1 MNARIKLLRTSTFRL
16 AALYLILFA
25 VSVAALLGYVYWNTA
40 VLLERQTDETIRAEV
55 QALADQYRLRGLR
68 GIIDTVQRRST
79 DDSGAVYLLTDMSG
93 QRIAGNLAALPAIP
107 SEEASWIEFP
117 LEVEKGTTRE
127 RHVARAFHTE
137 LAGGFDLVVGR
148 DVEALRQ
155 FANII
160 RRTIFYA
167 LAIALVLGLGGG
179 LLMSRNFLRRV
190 DAITEASRTIMAGN
204 MAGRMPVQGSND
216 ELDRLA
222 LALNEMLDQIE
233 TLMAAMKEVSSN
245 VAHDLKT
252 PLTRI
257 KARVEAALRSGSE
270 QEYRQA
276 LERTVDDSDRLLDT
290 FNALLSIARAEAG
303 QSRSG
308 LVPLDAASIIADVV
322 ELYEPMAEE
331 QGGSLVSDAPQGLMV
346 LGDRQLLAQALTNLI
361 DNAVKYGAKEGDAA
375 QIAVSGWIEDGQV
388 VIAVRDHGEGISPED
403 RTRVTERFV
412 RLDTSRSKPGNGL
425 GLSLV
430 SGVMKLHKG
439 TLVLEDNRPGLSA
452 KLVLPLHKESARTGA

>member
-1 MNARIKLLRTSTFRL
+1 MTVRSKLLRTSTFRL

-25 VSVAALLGYVYWNTA
+25 VSVSALLGYVYWNTA
-40 VLLERQTDETIRAEV
+40 VLLQEQTDYTIQAEV
-55 QALADQYRLRGLR
+55 QGLADQYRLRGLN
-68 GIIDTVQRRST
+68 GILDTVQRRSSN
-79 DDSGAVYLLTDMSG
+79 DSRSVYLLADPSG
-93 QRIAGNLAALPAIP
+93 RRIAGNLTSLPSIP
-107 SEEASWIEFP
+107 DDESGWIEFP
-117 LEVEKGTTRE
+117 LDVGNGATRE
-127 RHVARAFHTE
+127 RHTARAFYTR
-137 LAGGFDLVVGR
+137 LAGGFELVVGR

-155 FANII
+155 FADII
-160 RRTIFYA
+160 RQTILYA

-204 MAGRMPVQGSND
+204 MSGRMPVAGSND

-233 TLMAAMKEVSSN
+233 SLMAAMKEVSSN

-270 QEYRQA
+270 AEYRSA
-276 LERTVDDSDRLLDT
+276 LENTVDESDRLLDT

-308 LVPLDAASIIADVV
+308 LVAVDVSELIADVA

-331 QGGSLVSDAPQGLMV
+331 EGGTLTSATAPGLHV
-346 LGDRQLLAQALTNLI
+346 LGDRQLLAQALTNLL
-361 DNAVKYGAKEGDAA
+361 DNAR
-375 QIAVSGWIEDGQV
+375 Q
-388 VIAVRDHGEGISPED
+388 HGGGP
-403 RTRVTERFV
+403 TRVSIESDRDQGLLLAVEDSGPGVARGERQRIFERFARGTAARHRV
-412 RLDTSRSKPGNGL
+412 GSGL
-425 GLSLV
+425 GLALV
-430 SGVMKLHKG
+430 AEHAHALGGDAWVEDRIGGGARFVVRFPFDRKGSGY
-439 TLVLEDNRPGLSA
+439 
-452 KLVLPLHKESARTGA
+452 

>member
-1 MNARIKLLRTSTFRL
+1 VSARAKLLRTSTFRL

-25 VSVAALLGYVYWNTA
+25 LSVSALLGYVYWNTT

-68 GIIDTVQRRST
+68 GIIDTVQRRS
-79 DDSGAVYLLTDMSG
+79 DDDNGAVYLLTDAAG
-93 QRIAGNLAALPAIP
+93 QRIAGNLTNLPQMP

-117 LEVEKGTTRE
+117 LEVEKGATRE
-127 RHVARAFHTE
+127 RHIARAFHTD
-137 LAGGFDLVVGR
+137 LTGGFELVVGR

-155 FANII
+155 FGNII
-160 RRTIFYA
+160 RRTIYYA

-204 MAGRMPVQGSND
+204 MSGRMPVQGSSD

-233 TLMAAMKEVSSN
+233 SLMAGMKEVSSN

-270 QEYRQA
+270 EDYRAA
-276 LERTVDDSDRLLDT
+276 LESTVTDSDRLLET

-308 LVPLDAASIIADVV
+308 LAPVDASSIIADVV

-331 QGGSLVSDAPQGLMV
+331 EGGSLTCKAGTGLNVM
-346 LGDRQLLAQALTNLI
+346 GDRQLLSQALTNLI
-361 DNAVKYGAKEGDAA
+361 DNALKYGAREGGSPEIAVTGAVEGDK
-375 QIAVSGWIEDGQV
+375 V
-388 VIAVRDHGEGISPED
+388 VITVADHGAGIPPED
-403 RTRVTERFV
+403 RSRVTERFV
-412 RLDTSRSKPGNGL
+412 RLDTSRTKPGNGL

-439 TLVLEDNRPGLSA
+439 ALLLEDNHPGLA
-452 KLVLPLHKESARTGA
+452 ARLVLPLHKG

>member
-1 MNARIKLLRTSTFRL
+1 MNVSLKLLRTSTFRL
-16 AALYLILFA
+16 AALYMLLFV
-25 VSVAALLGYVYWNTA
+25 VSVGALLGYVYWNTA
-40 VLLERQTDETIRAEV
+40 VLLQRQTDETITAEV
-55 QALADQYRLRGLR
+55 QALADQYGLRGVR
-68 GIIDTVQRRST
+68 GIIDTIKRRS
-79 DDSGAVYLLTDMSG
+79 DDENGSVYLLEDSSTG
-93 QRIAGNLAALPAIP
+93 QRIAGNLASLPAIP
-107 SEEASWIEFP
+107 QNDDTNWIEFP
-117 LEVEKGTTRE
+117 LDVENGAARE
-127 RHVARAFHTE
+127 SHVARAFYVK
-137 LAGGFDLVVGR
+137 LAGGFELLVGR

-155 FANII
+155 FDAII
-160 RRTIFYA
+160 RQTIYYA

-204 MAGRMPVQGSND
+204 MSGRMPVKGSND

-233 TLMAAMKEVSSN
+233 SLMAAMKEVSSN

-270 QEYRQA
+270 DEYRDA
-276 LERTVDDSDRLLDT
+276 LESTVSESDRLLDT

-308 LVPLDAASIIADVV
+308 LATIDASVLIADVV

-331 QGGSLVSDAPQGLMV
+331 EGGTLTSAVSAGLMV
-346 LGDRQLLAQALTNLI
+346 LADRQLLAQALTNLL
-361 DNAVKYGAKEGDAA
+361 DNALKYGARDGETPK
-375 QIAVSGWIEDGQV
+375 IAVTGTIEDDKV
-388 VIAVRDHGEGISPED
+388 VIAVGDHGTGIAEED
-403 RTRVTERFV
+403 RGRVTERFV
-412 RLDTSRSKPGNGL
+412 RLDQSRSKPGNGL

-439 TLVLEDNRPGLSA
+439 ALLLEDNHPGLLA
-452 KLVLPLHKESARTGA
+452 KLVLPLQREAV